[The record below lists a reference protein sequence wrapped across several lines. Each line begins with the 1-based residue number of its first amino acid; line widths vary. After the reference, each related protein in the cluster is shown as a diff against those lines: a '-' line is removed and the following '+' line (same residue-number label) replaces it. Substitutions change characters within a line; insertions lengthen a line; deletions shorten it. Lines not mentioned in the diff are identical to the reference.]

1 MFNEK
6 FKILK
11 CYCYFNILYSQSILN
26 RYRKKVDHIEVKY
39 NRLMYHHATDKYLVF
54 WDGKEFKRFLK
65 ENIIDITECV
75 GGDT

>member
-1 MFNEK
+1 MNEK

-11 CYCYFNILYSQSILN
+11 CFCYFNIFYSQSILN
-26 RYRKKVDHIEVKY
+26 RYRKKVDHIEVRYKK
-39 NRLMYHHATDKYLVF
+39 LMYHHATDKYLVF

-65 ENIIDITECV
+65 ENIVDITECV

>member
-1 MFNEK
+1 MNEK

-11 CYCYFNILYSQSILN
+11 CFNYFNILYLLSVLN
-26 RYRKKVDHIEVKY
+26 RCRKTVDHIEVKY

-65 ENIIDITECV
+65 ENIVDITECV